1 MSLQISPKVEN
12 MVRER
17 AAAEGVSV
25 EELLTRTFAPKQNDV
40 PQNDAPIR
48 DPKAHV
54 QALLAQWQAQDN
66 TPSLPPIQTLP
77 GETPTQALF
86 RQWEEEAAAMTEEEK
101 EAEDRLWAELEQGLR
116 QNNRTLRLRTLG

>member
-1 MSLQISPKVEN
+1 MSLQISPDVEN

-17 AAAEGVSV
+17 ANAEGVSV
-25 EELLTRTFAPKQNDV
+25 EELLTRTFSLKQNDA
-40 PQNDAPIR
+40 PQNNTPIR

-66 TPSLPPIQTLP
+66 TPLVPPVATRP

-86 RQWEEEAAAMTEEEK
+86 RQWDEEAAHMTDAEK
-101 EAEDRLWAELEQGLR
+101 EAEDRLWTEIEQGLQ
-116 QNNRTLRLRTLG
+116 QNSRTLQLRTLG